1 MKYTAKTWAKLLE
14 KVERYL
20 PRRFFE
26 LGVGFR
32 SKWKHPWTVTMGQ
45 DRLENLTPFFIPGLV
60 NSFPPWVEME
70 YKKAPVA
77 AQLRVDAES
86 LANDKEI
93 DKAKPIRVYL
103 DEGPT
108 LPLNWRAF
116 DPLDKDVVPPKF
128 GNLPQSDIYATDIV
142 IKTLRTSLDLTVTKA
157 NTPDFT
163 GINVDPKFNVNTTFG
178 FNIESV
184 NKYVPPKSY
193 LSAVDIAQGRF
204 FDNPYEATK
213 ICTIFALKPP
223 LSTKPIPDINW
234 IFATSYNAYWNFAFW
249 SPFKPIFQVTNR
261 ISFFSPLAGGGLQA
275 AVILG
280 GLLSASN
287 EYSQAMVDFINR
299 NKLAGHFISI

>member
-1 MKYTAKTWAKLLE
+1 
-14 KVERYL
+14 
-20 PRRFFE
+20 
-26 LGVGFR
+26 
-32 SKWKHPWTVTMGQ
+32 MGQ
-45 DRLENLTPFFIPGLV
+45 DRLKNLTPFFIPGLV
-60 NSFPPWVEME
+60 NCFPPWVEME
-70 YKKAPVA
+70 YEKAPVA

-86 LANDKEI
+86 QANDKEI
-93 DKAKPIRVYL
+93 DKAKPVRVYL

-116 DPLDKDVVPPKF
+116 DPLDNDVVPPKF
-128 GNLPQSDIYATDIV
+128 GNLPQSDIYATDIIV
-142 IKTLRTSLDLTVTKA
+142 KTLRTSLDLTVTKA
-157 NTPDFT
+157 NTEDFT
-163 GINVDPKFNVNTTFG
+163 GINVDPKYTQHSGFG

-184 NKYVPPKSY
+184 NKYTPPKSY

-223 LSTKPIPDINW
+223 DNTTGLPDIKW
-234 IFATSYNAYWNFAFW
+234 VFATSYNAYWNFAFW
-249 SPFKPIFQVTNR
+249 SPFQPVQDVTNR
-261 ISFFSPLAGGGLQA
+261 LSFVSPLAGGALQA

-287 EYSQAMVDFINR
+287 EYSQAMIDFINR